1 VIIKNIIILLLFY
14 IFADFSTSIS
24 RDIYVGKNRDYNDI
38 KSAIENSVNGDR
50 IFIEEGIYQTH
61 GIIIDKEI
69 SITGLN
75 STIID
80 AQNISE
86 AITVKS
92 SNVMIQGLTIK
103 NIPVGFMKDNA
114 GIRIENS
121 KKVTIKQ
128 CRFENNFFAVYISN
142 SDSSFVISNVITGDA
157 ASESFSGNGIHL
169 WKCNNIEINN
179 NFISG
184 HRDGIYL
191 EFTTNSTITGN
202 YSEKNLR
209 YGLHF
214 MFSEGNVYRKNTFR
228 ENGAGVAVMY
238 TKRVEMTENIFED
251 NWGPS
256 SYGLLLKDISKS
268 RIFNNIFRKN
278 TTAIYSEGT
287 TYTIIENNIFQT
299 NGWAIKILGNCNY
312 DTIINN
318 DFLSNTFDISTN
330 SNLNDNYYDS
340 NYWDRY
346 NGYDLDRNLIGDVP
360 YRPIS
365 LFSTLVTKS
374 PEAILLIRSFLV
386 ELFDLTEKIIPSV
399 IPESLTDN
407 HPSMVIKNKKDFL
420 RYD

>member
-1 VIIKNIIILLLFY
+1 MKISRL
-14 IFADFSTSIS
+14 IFFLPIFIFFNFSNLVS
-24 RDIYVGKNRDYNDI
+24 RDILVGSNREYKDI

-50 IFIEEGIYQTH
+50 IIIDDGIYQTN

-69 SITGLN
+69 TVSGLN
-75 STIID
+75 SAIID

-86 AITVKS
+86 AITIKS
-92 SNVMIQGLTIK
+92 SNVTIQGITIK
-103 NIPVGFMKDNA
+103 NIPVGFMKDYA

-128 CRFENNFFAVYISN
+128 CRFVNNFFAVYLSN
-142 SDSSFVISNVITGDA
+142 SDSSNVISNVITGNA
-157 ASESFSGNGIHL
+157 SSESFSGNGIHL
-169 WKCNNIEINN
+169 WKCNTINIDNN
-179 NFISG
+179 YISG

-191 EFTTNSTITGN
+191 EFAINSVITGN

-214 MFSEGNVYRKNTFR
+214 MFSEGNSYRKNIFR
-228 ENGAGVAVMY
+228 GNGAGVAVMY

-268 RIFNNIFRKN
+268 RIYNNMFRKN
-278 TTAIYSEGT
+278 TTGIYSEGT
-287 TYTIIENNIFQT
+287 TYTIIENNIFSS

-330 SNLNDNYYDS
+330 SHLNDNYYDS
-340 NYWDRY
+340 NFWDRY

-360 YRPIS
+360 YRPTS
-365 LFSTLVTKS
+365 LFSTLVVKS
-374 PEAILLIRSFLV
+374 PEAILLVRSFLV
-386 ELFDLTEKIIPSV
+386 ELFDLTEKIMPSV

-407 HPSMVIKNKKDFL
+407 HPSMVMKNKKDYIQ
-420 RYD
+420 YD

>member
-1 VIIKNIIILLLFY
+1 MIIRNTIILLFYLF
-14 IFADFSTSIS
+14 FDLSIS
-24 RDIYVGKNRDYNDI
+24 ISKDIYVGNNKEFINIKN
-38 KSAIENSVNGDR
+38 AIESSVNGDR
-50 IFIEEGIYQTH
+50 IIIDEGIYHTN

-69 SITGLN
+69 SIIGLN
-75 STIID
+75 STVID
-80 AQNISE
+80 AQNIGE
-86 AITVKS
+86 AFTIKS
-92 SNVMIQGLTIK
+92 SNVTIQGITIK
-103 NIPVGFMKDNA
+103 NVPVGFVKDYA
-114 GIRIENS
+114 GIKIENS

-128 CRFENNFFAVYISN
+128 CRFVNNFFAVYLSN
-142 SDSSFVISNVITGDA
+142 SDSSYVISNVITGNA
-157 ASESFSGNGIHL
+157 ENESFSGNGIHL
-169 WKCNNIEINN
+169 WKCNTIEIYNN
-179 NFISG
+179 YISG

-191 EFTTNSTITGN
+191 EFAINSIITGN

-214 MFSEGNVYRKNTFR
+214 MFSEGNRYRKNVFCK
-228 ENGAGVAVMY
+228 NGAGVAVMY
-238 TKRVEMTENIFED
+238 TKKVEMTENIFEE

-268 RIFNNIFRKN
+268 YISDNIFSKN
-278 TTAIYSEGT
+278 TTGIYSEGT
-287 TYTIIENNIFQT
+287 TYTLIENNIFYS
-299 NGWAIKILGNCNY
+299 NGWALKILGNCNY
-312 DTIINN
+312 DTVINN

-360 YRPIS
+360 YRPTS
-365 LFSTLVTKS
+365 LFSTLVVKS

-407 HPSMVIKNKKDFL
+407 HPSMIIKNRKEFL
-420 RYD
+420 QYD